1 MGNALAYH
9 YYSRPAL
16 RNQWIAVGIA
26 LVLMAVFV
34 VVSFR
39 GLVIGMTEFGIA
51 AVIGV
56 GVLLLSLCIPIAI
69 RKYSWLYSIDDEN
82 IESRYGIISLNV
94 KSIRIKDLRNINV
107 RQSFFQRIFTLGDV
121 EFSTAAG
128 GGVEVVFAGVL
139 DPMSVKYVAQSLQ
152 DSYDRRRAN
161 AYRSL
166 EENSR

>member
-1 MGNALAYH
+1 MRNALAYH
-9 YYSRPAL
+9 YYSRPAW
-16 RNQWIAVGIA
+16 RNQWLAVGIA
-26 LVLMAVFV
+26 FVLMVAFAVL
-34 VVSFR
+34 SIR
-39 GLVIGMTEFGIA
+39 GLIIGMTEFGIA

-82 IESRYGIISLNV
+82 IESRYGIISLSV
-94 KSIRIKDLRNINV
+94 KSIRVKDLRNVNV
-107 RQSFFQRIFTLGDV
+107 NQSFFQRIFGLGDV

-139 DPMSVKYVAQSLQ
+139 DPMSVKYVAQNLQ
-152 DSYDRRRAN
+152 ESYDRRRAN

-166 EENSR
+166 DEHSR